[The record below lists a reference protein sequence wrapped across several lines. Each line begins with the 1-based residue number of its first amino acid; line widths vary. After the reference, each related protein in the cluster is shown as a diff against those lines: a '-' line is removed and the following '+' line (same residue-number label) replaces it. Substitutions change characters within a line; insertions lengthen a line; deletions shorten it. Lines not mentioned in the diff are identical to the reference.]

1 MHTPK
6 VIQFI
11 DAFMKNEDFRFA
23 VLHKEFDRMRE
34 FGLTDP
40 QILTLQSLNAKDIQK
55 LLLDETKAAGA
66 DVEAAFR
73 MVNFGCD
80 ESGGPLGPQAMYE
93 QGLIHVRCVTPFAAP
108 AGSVQVAL
116 VAHGLAKNAQFQLRK
131 DTATVSATIIEP
143 PSVGDDLFQHVR
155 IQANLTAGQWEI
167 LGRNPEEAGDFGDQT
182 DMPAKTIT
190 IN

>member
-11 DAFMKNEDFRFA
+11 DAFMKNEEFRFA
-23 VLHKEFDRMRE
+23 VLHKEIDRMRE

-40 QILTLQSLNAKDIQK
+40 QILTLQSLNALDIQK
-55 LLLDETKAAGA
+55 MLLDETKAAGA

-80 ESGGPLGPQAMYE
+80 AAGDPLGPQAMYE
-93 QGLIHVRCVTPFAAP
+93 QGKIHVRCVTPSAAP
-108 AGSVQVAL
+108 AGEVQMSL
-116 VAHGLAKNAQFQLRK
+116 VVHGLTKNAQFQLRK
-131 DTATVSATIIEP
+131 DAATVGAAVIQAP
-143 PSVGDDLFQHVR
+143 HVGDDLFQHVS
-155 IQANLTAGQWEI
+155 IKATLTAGTWQV
-167 LGRNPEEAGDFGDQT
+167 LGRNPEEAGDFAEQT
-182 DMPAKTIT
+182 DTPKTIT